1 MTILLETVRSNLTGE
16 KPSQCNC
23 KHTGGNCGF
32 LFSSKSWSLNMWLL
46 NCQYMLLVSPP
57 ELKPPGAESRKT
69 GAFTDHTTKDR
80 PLGRRHRMQS
90 FQCPSQQEKVPVHL
104 WHRGASTEMSRPPGA
119 PSGPA
124 RSVETL
130 FSPHRGSMQM
140 SNYKSSGGHVSVRQ
154 QTLGGHVLRC
164 GHHAR

>member
-1 MTILLETVRSNLTGE
+1 
-16 KPSQCNC
+16 
-23 KHTGGNCGF
+23 
-32 LFSSKSWSLNMWLL
+32 MWLL

-57 ELKPPGAESRKT
+57 GLKPPGAESRKT

-130 FSPHRGSMQM
+130 FSPHRGPMQM

-164 GHHAR
+164 GHHARHQPPISQTEFLPSESLEWRYLRTFTWGKEPCG